1 MNARIDDKTAQIE
14 TFCDELKQIIPEEFE
29 EYEKN
34 FEKRAACERYFE
46 KIVEAV
52 VDLAYLVI
60 KDAGLKM
67 PEDDKEAFDSLCKAK
82 IITPHL
88 EGRLKDAKGMRNIIA
103 HEYGRVDD
111 RQVFHALTEEILA
124 DAHEFVEQISSRK
137 RRD

>member
-1 MNARIDDKTAQIE
+1 MSARIDAKTAQIE
-14 TFCDELKQIIPEEFE
+14 SYCSELKQIIPEDFE

-46 KIVEAV
+46 KIVEAL

-67 PEDDKEAFDSLCKAK
+67 PEDDKEAFGILRKSN
-82 IITPHL
+82 IISANL

-103 HEYGRVDD
+103 HEYGGIDD
-111 RQVFHALTEEILA
+111 KLVFHALTDEILD
-124 DAHEFVEQISSRK
+124 DAQEFVERIQNRK
-137 RRD
+137 K